1 MEDDQANDLDSDA
14 SLVKA
19 VLSTKKIV
27 KEKKRKSSKPLKERT
42 EPLWGYHFFIQEEK
56 QKAGKCKLDMRLVN
70 AKWASMDGS
79 LKEPYFELSRK
90 DKLSLGPNYRKR
102 EKRDLKKTKKEKKTL
117 ESESDESKV
126 EVPKKMEP
134 TICSLLQVVRDFG
147 HGDW

>member
-79 LKEPYFELSRK
+79 LKEPHFELSRI
-90 DKLSLGPNYRKR
+90 DKLSLGANYRKR
-102 EKRDLKKTKKEKKTL
+102 EKRDLKKTKKEK
-117 ESESDESKV
+117 KV